1 MGLLLDLV
9 VKVGGIHSFPVL
21 RHDRVKGVVVEGP
34 LLEAPIFNG
43 LGGTRI
49 LDGRALI
56 VSGPHGLDWLLF
68 NGAV

>member
-9 VKVGGIHSFPVL
+9 VRVEGKHSIQVL
-21 RHDRVKGVVVEGP
+21 RHDRVKGVLEGR
-34 LLEAPIFNG
+34 LLVAPISNG
-43 LGGTRI
+43 IGGTSI

-68 NGAV
+68 K